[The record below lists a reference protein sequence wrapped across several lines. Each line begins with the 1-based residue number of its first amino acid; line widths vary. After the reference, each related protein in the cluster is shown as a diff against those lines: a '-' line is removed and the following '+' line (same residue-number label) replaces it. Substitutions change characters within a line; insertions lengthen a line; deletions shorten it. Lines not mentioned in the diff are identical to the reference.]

1 MHARIHAIAFSV
13 LLLAGSG
20 QAMALTW
27 PGAGGCAGTL
37 QACVDSSASG
47 DQIGIATNTPIDEN
61 LDLGSHSL
69 SLLPATTLV
78 ATYQPRFAPGR
89 SIHAVVPAGAGD
101 VSVTI
106 QGIRFVDGFVSL
118 EYNASG
124 SATYQLRDLQL
135 TQSVSGPVYLHV
147 RANGGTATVTAY
159 DNQVSGDPP
168 AYGGS
173 IEFIARNS
181 ALSGYAAFNRIA
193 HGNGFQKKTG
203 ILVDAGAGSAN
214 GYVRLFGN
222 DIQLRDASSAGV
234 QFLQQPGAS
243 AGTLY
248 ARAYSNAVHCP
259 IFSGARGI
267 ALQASSGTVEMQII
281 NNTLDQCDDGVHV
294 AEAIPTLSPAFTGL
308 VWNNLIVAGSNGIAF
323 TAPASASLAND
334 YNLINAPSNQATL
347 GAHTITTPAL
357 LDSATRPRP
366 GGGSPAIDAAD
377 GNTLANGIVDNGLP
391 ILDVDGLRRVNGV
404 RADIGAYETG
414 NIDFVQAA
422 TSANTSG
429 NFVTLDPQG
438 LTNASRLF
446 ATRRAT
452 AGLANSYENFG
463 VWRSLAGWTIYHE
476 DNSIAVVAGKSWNVF
491 VPGSGTF
498 TQPATAANSGPW
510 ATQIDNSSTNGLAD
524 RILLVRHNYTA
535 DGIYDNHP
543 TAVYWDGVG
552 SAGRWHI
559 ANADQAALTIGLGY
573 NVYVQPPSPNAFRV
587 ATHMGSFLQLIDHS
601 LINQVPCADVHVS
614 RVIDVHGAP
623 VTTDFMVEY
632 NVSSTPLGY
641 WLIRSP
647 VPFPA
652 NTAFNVV
659 IDPAQVAACTD
670 RIFANGFD

>member
-1 MHARIHAIAFSV
+1 MHIHIRAIASV
-13 LLLAGSG
+13 ALLIASA
-20 QAMALTW
+20 QAAALTW
-27 PGAGGCAGTL
+27 PGTGGCAGTL
-37 QACVDSSASG
+37 QACVNASASG
-47 DQIGIATNTPIDEN
+47 DQISIATNTPIDEN
-61 LDLGSHSL
+61 LDLGAHSL

-78 ATYQPRFAPGR
+78 ATYQPRFSPGR
-89 SIHAVVPAGAGD
+89 SIQALAPAGTGN

-118 EYNASG
+118 DYNASG
-124 SATYQLRDLQL
+124 TATYQLSDLQL
-135 TQSVSGPVYLHV
+135 TQTSSAPVYLHV
-147 RANGGTATVTAY
+147 GANGGTATVTAY
-159 DNQVSGDPP
+159 NNRVSGDPP

-173 IEFIARNS
+173 IEFVSRNS
-181 ALSGYAAFNRIA
+181 TLNGYAAFNRIT
-193 HGNGFQKKTG
+193 HGNGLQKKNA
-203 ILVDAGAGSAN
+203 IVVDAGAGSAN

-222 DIQLRDASSAGV
+222 DIRLRDASSAGI

-259 IFSGARGI
+259 VGSSARGI
-267 ALQASSGTVEMQII
+267 TLQASSGTLEMQIL
-281 NNTLDQCDDGVHV
+281 NNTLDQCDDGVYV
-294 AEAIPTLSPAFTGL
+294 AETIPTISPAFTGV
-308 VWNNLIVAGSNGIAF
+308 VWNNLIVAGNQGLAF
-323 TAPASASLAND
+323 TAPAAAGLAND
-334 YNLINAPSNQATL
+334 YNLINAPSNQATV
-347 GAHTITTPAL
+347 GAHTITAPAL
-357 LDSATRPRP
+357 LDAATRPRP

-377 GNTLANGIVDNGLP
+377 ANALANGIVDNGLP
-391 ILDVDGLRRVNGV
+391 TLDVDGMRRVNGA

-414 NIDFVQAA
+414 NLGFVQSA

-429 NFVTLDPQG
+429 NIVTLDPHG

-452 AGLANSYENFG
+452 AGIANSYENFG
-463 VWRSLAGWTIYHE
+463 VWRSIAGWTIYHE
-476 DNSIAVVAGKSWNVF
+476 DNATAVVAGKTWNVF

-498 TQPATAANSGPW
+498 TQTATAANSGSW
-510 ATQIDNSSTNGLAD
+510 STQIDNSSTNGLAD
-524 RILLVRHNYTA
+524 RILLVRHNYTV

-559 ANADQAALTIGLGY
+559 ANADQTALTVGLGY
-573 NVYVQPPSPNAFRV
+573 NVYVQPPSSNAFRV
-587 ATHMGSFLQLIDHS
+587 ATHMGSFLQLIDHP
-601 LINQVPCADVHVS
+601 LINQVSCADVHVT
-614 RVIDVHGAP
+614 RVIDVHAP
-623 VTTDFMVEY
+623 PATADFMVEY

-647 VPFPA
+647 VPFPE

-670 RIFANGFD
+670 VIFANGFD